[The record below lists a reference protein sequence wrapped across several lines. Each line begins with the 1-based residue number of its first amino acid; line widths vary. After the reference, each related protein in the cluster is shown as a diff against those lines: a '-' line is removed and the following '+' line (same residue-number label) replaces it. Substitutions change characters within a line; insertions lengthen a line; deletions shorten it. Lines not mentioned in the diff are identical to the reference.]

1 MVNKF
6 YIEDC
11 YERLTNKDF
20 KYNYIIT
27 SPPDFSEIG
36 LVLNDS
42 YYTWIKPFIENFNPI
57 SGFVTICIT
66 DRKANGGIIP
76 KHKAVIDAF
85 TSLDWNVYSYKL
97 WIKTTKIDLYK
108 LPYQHLITFT
118 QNKRKVPPTKRIL
131 EDIFCIKPSGFKNS
145 MPVEICSRHINC
157 FTELGEVV
165 YDPFLG
171 SGTALLAAE
180 QTKRRGIGIELDP
193 KYVDVAVRR
202 LNLHVGDAA
211 WPPLASKWAKWSM
224 RTMVAKVR
232 NATQVKSQRS
242 MAMEHTR

>member
-1 MVNKF
+1 MLNKF
-6 YIEDC
+6 YHENCI
-11 YERLTNKDF
+11 ERLTNKKF

-108 LPYQHLITFT
+108 LPYQHLITFSQGKRKQP
-118 QNKRKVPPTKRIL
+118 QNKKIL
-131 EDIFCIKPSGFKNS
+131 QLQILIIKQEGLP
-145 MPVEICSRHINC
+145 I
-157 FTELGEVV
+157 
-165 YDPFLG
+165 
-171 SGTALLAAE
+171 
-180 QTKRRGIGIELDP
+180 
-193 KYVDVAVRR
+193 
-202 LNLHVGDAA
+202 
-211 WPPLASKWAKWSM
+211 
-224 RTMVAKVR
+224 
-232 NATQVKSQRS
+232 
-242 MAMEHTR
+242 

>member
-1 MVNKF
+1 MLNKF
-6 YIEDC
+6 YHENCI
-11 YERLTNKDF
+11 ERLTNKKF

-36 LVLNDS
+36 LSLKDS
-42 YYTWIKPFIENFNPI
+42 YYTWIKGYIENFNPI
-57 SGFVTICIT
+57 NGFVTICIT
-66 DRKANGGIIP
+66 DRRGNGGVIT
-76 KHKAVIDAF
+76 KHKEVIDAF
-85 TSLDWNVYSYKL
+85 QSIEWEVHSYKI
-97 WIKTTKIDLYK
+97 WVKSFNIDLYK

-171 SGTALLAAE
+171 SGTTAIACKLNE
-180 QTKRRGIGIELDP
+180 RRWVGSEINKDIIPIIEE
-193 KYVDVAVRR
+193 R
-202 LNLHVGDAA
+202 LKNE
-211 WPPLASKWAKWSM
+211 
-224 RTMVAKVR
+224 T
-232 NATQVKSQRS
+232 
-242 MAMEHTR
+242 

>member
-1 MVNKF
+1 MLNKF
-6 YIEDC
+6 YHENCI
-11 YERLTNKDF
+11 ERLTNKKF

-36 LVLNDS
+36 LSLKDS
-42 YYTWIKPFIENFNPI
+42 YYTWIKGYIENFNPI
-57 SGFVTICIT
+57 NGFVTICIT
-66 DRKANGGIIP
+66 DRRGNGGVIT
-76 KHKAVIDAF
+76 KHKEVIDAF
-85 TSLDWNVYSYKL
+85 QSIGWEVHSYKI
-97 WIKTTKIDLYK
+97 WVKSFNIDLYK

-171 SGTALLAAE
+171 SGTTAIACKLNE
-180 QTKRRGIGIELDP
+180 RRWVGSEINKDIIPIIEE
-193 KYVDVAVRR
+193 R
-202 LNLHVGDAA
+202 LKNE
-211 WPPLASKWAKWSM
+211 
-224 RTMVAKVR
+224 T
-232 NATQVKSQRS
+232 
-242 MAMEHTR
+242 

>member
-1 MVNKF
+1 MTINKF

-36 LVLNDS
+36 LALNDS

-108 LPYQHLITFT
+108 LPYQHLITFSQGT
-118 QNKRKVPPTKRIL
+118 RKQPQNKKIL
-131 EDIFCIKPSGFKNS
+131 QDLFMVKGSGYKNS
-145 MPVEICSRHINC
+145 MPVEICETFIKS
-157 FTELGEVV
+157 FTEEKDLV

-171 SGTALLAAE
+171 SGTTAIACSNNNRNWVCSEIQEEVSHVIKERLKNE
-180 QTKRRGIGIELDP
+180 TTTKN
-193 KYVDVAVRR
+193 KY
-202 LNLHVGDAA
+202 
-211 WPPLASKWAKWSM
+211 
-224 RTMVAKVR
+224 
-232 NATQVKSQRS
+232 
-242 MAMEHTR
+242 

>member
-1 MVNKF
+1 MINKF
-6 YIEDC
+6 YHENCI
-11 YERLTNKDF
+11 ERLTNKKF

-36 LVLNDS
+36 LSLKDS
-42 YYTWIKPFIENFNPI
+42 YYTWIKGYIVNFNPI
-57 SGFVTICIT
+57 NGFVTICIT
-66 DRKANGGIIP
+66 DRRGNGGVIT
-76 KHKAVIDAF
+76 KHKEVIDAF
-85 TSLDWNVYSYKL
+85 QSIGWEVHSYKI
-97 WIKTTKIDLYK
+97 WVKSFNIDLYK

-171 SGTALLAAE
+171 SGTTAIACKLNE
-180 QTKRRGIGIELDP
+180 RRWVGSEINKDIIPIIEE
-193 KYVDVAVRR
+193 R
-202 LNLHVGDAA
+202 LKNE
-211 WPPLASKWAKWSM
+211 
-224 RTMVAKVR
+224 T
-232 NATQVKSQRS
+232 
-242 MAMEHTR
+242 

>member
-1 MVNKF
+1 MTINKF

-36 LVLNDS
+36 LSLKES
-42 YYTWIKPFIENFNPI
+42 YYTWIKGYIENFNPI
-57 SGFVTICIT
+57 NGFVTICIT
-66 DRKANGGIIP
+66 DRRGNGGVIT
-76 KHKAVIDAF
+76 KHKEVIYAF
-85 TSLDWNVYSYKL
+85 QSIGWEVHSYKI
-97 WIKTTKIDLYK
+97 WVKSFNIDLYK

-171 SGTALLAAE
+171 SGTTAIACKLNE
-180 QTKRRGIGIELDP
+180 RRWVGSEINKDIIPIIEE
-193 KYVDVAVRR
+193 R
-202 LNLHVGDAA
+202 LKNE
-211 WPPLASKWAKWSM
+211 
-224 RTMVAKVR
+224 T
-232 NATQVKSQRS
+232 
-242 MAMEHTR
+242 

>member
-1 MVNKF
+1 MLNKF
-6 YIEDC
+6 YHENCIK
-11 YERLTNKDF
+11 RLTNKKF

-36 LVLNDS
+36 LSLKES
-42 YYTWIKPFIENFNPI
+42 YYTWIKGYIENFNPI
-57 SGFVTICIT
+57 NGFVTICIT
-66 DRKANGGIIP
+66 DRRGNGGVIT
-76 KHKAVIDAF
+76 KHKEVIDAF
-85 TSLDWNVYSYKL
+85 QSIGWEVHSYKI
-97 WIKTTKIDLYK
+97 WVKSFNIDLYK

-171 SGTALLAAE
+171 SGTTAIACKLNE
-180 QTKRRGIGIELDP
+180 RRWVGSEINKDIIPIVEE
-193 KYVDVAVRR
+193 R
-202 LNLHVGDAA
+202 LKNE
-211 WPPLASKWAKWSM
+211 
-224 RTMVAKVR
+224 T
-232 NATQVKSQRS
+232 
-242 MAMEHTR
+242 

>member
-1 MVNKF
+1 MINKF
-6 YIEDC
+6 YHENCI
-11 YERLTNKDF
+11 ERLTNKKF

-36 LVLNDS
+36 LSLKDS
-42 YYTWIKPFIENFNPI
+42 YYTWIKGYIENFNPI
-57 SGFVTICIT
+57 NGFVTICIT
-66 DRKANGGIIP
+66 DRRGNGGVIT
-76 KHKAVIDAF
+76 KHKEVIDAF
-85 TSLDWNVYSYKL
+85 QSLGWEVHSYKI
-97 WIKTTKIDLYK
+97 WVKSFNIDLYK

-171 SGTALLAAE
+171 SGTTAIACKLN
-180 QTKRRGIGIELDP
+180 KRRWVGSEINKDIIPIIEQ
-193 KYVDVAVRR
+193 R
-202 LNLHVGDAA
+202 LKNE
-211 WPPLASKWAKWSM
+211 
-224 RTMVAKVR
+224 T
-232 NATQVKSQRS
+232 
-242 MAMEHTR
+242 

>member
-1 MVNKF
+1 MINKF

-36 LVLNDS
+36 LSLKES
-42 YYTWIKPFIENFNPI
+42 YYTWIKGYIENFNPI
-57 SGFVTICIT
+57 NGFVTICIT
-66 DRKANGGIIP
+66 DRRGNGGVIT
-76 KHKAVIDAF
+76 KHKEVIDAF
-85 TSLDWNVYSYKL
+85 QSIGWEVHSYKI
-97 WIKTTKIDLYK
+97 WVKSFNIDLYK

-145 MPVEICSRHINC
+145 MPIEICSRHINC

-171 SGTALLAAE
+171 SGTTAIACKLNE
-180 QTKRRGIGIELDP
+180 RRWVGSEINKDIIPIIEE
-193 KYVDVAVRR
+193 R
-202 LNLHVGDAA
+202 LKNE
-211 WPPLASKWAKWSM
+211 
-224 RTMVAKVR
+224 T
-232 NATQVKSQRS
+232 
-242 MAMEHTR
+242 

>member
-1 MVNKF
+1 MLNKF
-6 YIEDC
+6 YHENCI
-11 YERLTNKDF
+11 ERLTNKKF

-36 LVLNDS
+36 LSLKDS
-42 YYTWIKPFIENFNPI
+42 YYTWIKGYIENFNPI
-57 SGFVTICIT
+57 NGFVTICIT
-66 DRKANGGIIP
+66 DRRGNGGVIT
-76 KHKAVIDAF
+76 KHKEVIDAF
-85 TSLDWNVYSYKL
+85 QSIGWEIHSYKI
-97 WIKTTKIDLYK
+97 WVKSFNIDLYK

-171 SGTALLAAE
+171 SGTTAIACKLNE
-180 QTKRRGIGIELDP
+180 RRWVGSEINKDIIPIIEE
-193 KYVDVAVRR
+193 R
-202 LNLHVGDAA
+202 LKNE
-211 WPPLASKWAKWSM
+211 
-224 RTMVAKVR
+224 T
-232 NATQVKSQRS
+232 
-242 MAMEHTR
+242 

>member
-1 MVNKF
+1 MLNKF
-6 YIEDC
+6 YHENCI
-11 YERLTNKDF
+11 ERLTNKNF

-36 LVLNDS
+36 LSLKES
-42 YYTWIKPFIENFNPI
+42 YYTWIKGYIENFNPI
-57 SGFVTICIT
+57 NGFVTICIT
-66 DRKANGGIIP
+66 DRRGNGGVIT
-76 KHKAVIDAF
+76 KHKEVIDAF
-85 TSLDWNVYSYKL
+85 QSIGWEVHSYKI
-97 WIKTTKIDLYK
+97 WVKSFNIDLYK

-171 SGTALLAAE
+171 SGTTAIACKLNE
-180 QTKRRGIGIELDP
+180 RRWVGSEINKDIIPIIEE
-193 KYVDVAVRR
+193 R
-202 LNLHVGDAA
+202 LKNE
-211 WPPLASKWAKWSM
+211 
-224 RTMVAKVR
+224 T
-232 NATQVKSQRS
+232 
-242 MAMEHTR
+242 

>member
-1 MVNKF
+1 MLNKF
-6 YIEDC
+6 YHENCI
-11 YERLTNKDF
+11 ERLTNKNF

-36 LVLNDS
+36 LSLKAS
-42 YYTWIKPFIENFNPI
+42 YYTWIKEYIENFNPI
-57 SGFVTICIT
+57 NGFVTICIT
-66 DRKANGGIIP
+66 DRRGNGGVIT
-76 KHKAVIDAF
+76 KHKEVIDAF
-85 TSLDWNVYSYKL
+85 QSLKWEVHSYKI
-97 WIKTTKIDLYK
+97 WVKSFNIDLYK

-171 SGTALLAAE
+171 SGTTAIACKLNE
-180 QTKRRGIGIELDP
+180 RRWVGSEINKDIIPIIEE
-193 KYVDVAVRR
+193 R
-202 LNLHVGDAA
+202 LKNE
-211 WPPLASKWAKWSM
+211 
-224 RTMVAKVR
+224 T
-232 NATQVKSQRS
+232 
-242 MAMEHTR
+242 